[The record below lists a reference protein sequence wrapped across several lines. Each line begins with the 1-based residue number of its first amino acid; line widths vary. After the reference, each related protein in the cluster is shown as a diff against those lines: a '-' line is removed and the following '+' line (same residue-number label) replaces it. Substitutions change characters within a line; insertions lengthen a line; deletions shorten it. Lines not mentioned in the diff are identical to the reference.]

1 MYQKNLNN
9 VSTIS
14 KDSLNKRTI
23 QFSSNL
29 KKMIQW
35 IKLQAKLKS
44 SCKSKEKVK
53 CTISTFSTSIIFEY
67 QDVMYCLPVQE
78 DPVHAS
84 SSTPS
89 PEHSNVAHV
98 RLLVFLPF
106 FNDHAL
112 HGTHSPYSVKN
123 CFSNWEN
130 NQL

>member
-1 MYQKNLNN
+1 
-9 VSTIS
+9 
-14 KDSLNKRTI
+14 
-23 QFSSNL
+23 
-29 KKMIQW
+29 MIQW

-44 SCKSKEKVK
+44 SCKSKKKVK
-53 CTISTFSTSIIFEY
+53 CTVSTFSTSIIFEF

-89 PEHSNVAHV
+89 PEHSTVAHV

-130 NQL
+130 NQMLRPRKYLLTLRFLKYIQDLKVVYLFDFLEN